1 MTTTI
6 RDVPWYERVS
16 LPQWLA
22 VAAALVA
29 LQAVSL
35 WAMGRIPICACGYV
49 KPWHG
54 VVLSSENSQH
64 LSDWYTFSHVI
75 HGFIFYGLLWLVAR
89 RWPLGLRLAIAV
101 GIEAAWELFE
111 NSSFVIERYR
121 AITISLDYY
130 GDSILNSVSDVAFC
144 ILGFGLARR
153 LPVWVT
159 VAAAIAMELFV
170 LWAIRDNLT
179 LNVIM
184 LLWPLDAIKTWQ
196 QGG

>member
-1 MTTTI
+1 MMI
-6 RDVPWYERVS
+6 RDVPWHERVS
-16 LPQWLA
+16 LPQWLG

-29 LQAVSL
+29 LQAATL
-35 WAMGRIPICACGYV
+35 WAMGRVPICACGYV

-75 HGFIFYGLLWLVAR
+75 HGFIFYGLLWLLAR
-89 RWPLGLRLAIAV
+89 RWPPGLRLAVAV

-144 ILGFGLARR
+144 MLGFALARR

>member
-1 MTTTI
+1 MTTI
-6 RDVPWYERVS
+6 RDVPWHERVS
-16 LPQWLA
+16 LPRWLA

-29 LQAVSL
+29 LQAATL
-35 WAMGRIPICACGYV
+35 RAMGRIPLCACGYV

-75 HGFIFYGLLWLVAR
+75 HGFIFYGLLWLLAR
-89 RWPLGLRLAIAV
+89 RWPLGLRLAVAV

-144 ILGFGLARR
+144 MLGFALARR

-159 VAAAIAMELFV
+159 IAAAIAMELFV

-184 LLWPLDAIKTWQ
+184 LLWPLDAIRTWQ